1 MRTPPLLPS
10 RPAAAGL
17 LAGLLLTGCASN
29 LAPVRS
35 VGEQTQKLSAAAHP
49 MLAGA
54 ADSCMAKAMRQ
65 QLIMATRF
73 DAQGSEL
80 AARQRCVM
88 EEKMSPRLVALNEVL
103 IAYGKVLVDT
113 RRRQSAIVQGAIQGT
128 GRCAAW
134 TGTAG
139 RRRAAARRQSTV
151 GGDETGAIPEYA
163 LATRRMQ
170 KASLRELLAH
180 QEAIDITS
188 NALKNYTLHIH
199 LPNLREEAREV
210 DQLRGAVGDHVGH
223 GTVGRQLRRHPFV
236 PGKQAAGA
244 AARGRHR
251 LCAGDRRHAAK
262 PGRTGHPPRQLR
274 RIRNGRPRSTLLRSA
289 LPCWNARPPCPRP
302 RAGN

>member
-1 MRTPPLLPS
+1 MRSPSLLPS
-10 RPAAAGL
+10 RPAVAGL
-17 LAGLLLTGCASN
+17 LAALLLSGCASN

-103 IAYGKVLVDT
+103 IAYGKVLAD
-113 RRRQSAIVQGAIQGT
+113 SADGKVSSYKEQFKGLGDALKGLEQPGDGAPLLD
-128 GRCAAW
+128 
-134 TGTAG
+134 AG
-139 RRRAAARRQSTV
+139 QLSVVMKLAQYMST
-151 GGDETGAIPEYA
+151 
-163 LATRRMQ
+163 LATQRMQ

-180 QEAIDITS
+180 QQAIDITS
-188 NALKNYTLHIH
+188 NALKNYALNIH

-210 DQLRGAVGDHVGH
+210 DQLRGAVGSMSGTEPLAANYVGTH
-223 GTVGRQLRRHPFV
+223 LYQERKQLAQR
-236 PGKQAAGA
+236 QAAA
-244 AARGRHR
+244 IAYAQAIDAMQQS
-251 LCAGDRRHAAK
+251 LAGLATHLD
-262 PGRTGHPPRQLR
+262 HPQDPQWQAQVDAFAQRVAVLERQA
-274 RIRNGRPRSTLLRSA
+274 A
-289 LPCWNARPPCPRP
+289 LPSPSRW
-302 RAGN
+302 

>member
-1 MRTPPLLPS
+1 MRSPSLLAS

-17 LAGLLLTGCASN
+17 LAALLLSGCASN

-80 AARQRCVM
+80 AARQRCAM

-113 RRRQSAIVQGAIQGT
+113 ADGKVASYKEQFKSLGDALGGLEQPGAG
-128 GRCAAW
+128 APVLD
-134 TGTAG
+134 AG
-139 RRRAAARRQSTV
+139 QLSVVMKLAQYLST
-151 GGDETGAIPEYA
+151 
-163 LATRRMQ
+163 LATQRMQ

-180 QEAIDITS
+180 QQAVDIVS
-188 NALKNYTLHIH
+188 NALKNYALNIH

-210 DQLRGAVGDHVGH
+210 DQLRGAVGAMSGTEPLAANYVGTHLYQERKLLAQRQEAATAYAQAIDAMQQSLAGLATHLDHPQDPQWQAQIDAFAQRVA
-223 GTVGRQLRRHPFV
+223 VLERQ
-236 PGKQAAGA
+236 
-244 AARGRHR
+244 
-251 LCAGDRRHAAK
+251 
-262 PGRTGHPPRQLR
+262 T
-274 RIRNGRPRSTLLRSA
+274 A
-289 LPCWNARPPCPRP
+289 LPSPSRW
-302 RAGN
+302 

>member
-1 MRTPPLLPS
+1 MRSPSLSTS

-17 LAGLLLTGCASN
+17 LAALLLGGCASN

-35 VGEQTQKLSAAAHP
+35 VGEQTQKMSAAAHP

-54 ADSCMAKAMRQ
+54 ADSCIAKAMRQ

-103 IAYGKVLVDT
+103 IAYGKVLVD
-113 RRRQSAIVQGAIQGT
+113 SADGKVSSYKEQFKGLGDALGGLEQPGAG
-128 GRCAAW
+128 APLLD
-134 TGTAG
+134 AG
-139 RRRAAARRQSTV
+139 QLSVVMKLAQYLST
-151 GGDETGAIPEYA
+151 

-180 QEAIDITS
+180 QQAVDITS
-188 NALKNYTLHIH
+188 NALKHYALNIH

-210 DQLRGAVGDHVGH
+210 DQLRGAVGSMSSTEPLAANYVGTH
-223 GTVGRQLRRHPFV
+223 LYQERKQLAQR
-236 PGKQAAGA
+236 QAAATAYAQAIDAMQQSLAGLSIHLDNPQDPQWQAQVDAFAQRVAVLERQA
-244 AARGRHR
+244 A
-251 LCAGDRRHAAK
+251 L
-262 PGRTGHPPRQLR
+262 PSPPR
-274 RIRNGRPRSTLLRSA
+274 
-289 LPCWNARPPCPRP
+289 W
-302 RAGN
+302 